1 MIKKYR
7 QKKGYTQEYIA
18 NKLNISLRYYQQIEY
33 GKSIPNVI
41 LGIKLSN
48 ILGCRPEDIF

>member
-7 QKKGYTQEYIA
+7 IEKGYTQEYIA
-18 NKLNISLRYYQQIEY
+18 NQLNISLRYYQQIEY

-41 LGIKLSN
+41 LGIKLSH
-48 ILGCRPEDIF
+48 ILGVAPEDIF

>member
-1 MIKKYR
+1 MIKQYR
-7 QKKGYTQEYIA
+7 IKKGYTQEYIA
-18 NKLNISLRYYQQIEY
+18 NELKISLRYYQNIEY

-48 ILGCRPEDIF
+48 ILGVRPEDIF

>member
-7 QKKGYTQEYIA
+7 IEKGYTQEYIA
-18 NKLNISLRYYQQIEY
+18 NQLNISLRYYQAIEY

-41 LGIKLSN
+41 LGLKLSH
-48 ILGCRPEDIF
+48 ILGVGPEDIF